1 MNSLLQYLL
10 NVSFSILPFY
20 LLYLLCFQRLTFFN
34 WNRWYILGSLVI
46 SALIP
51 LISFQ
56 VDTIQYIPARPL
68 PFLPQMAT
76 ETTTTSTVLATT
88 HRTIDWVQVLLVIY
102 ITGVLV
108 TATSLV
114 ASLVHIMQ
122 VIRNNS
128 GERTHGYRIIK
139 SEQVRVNASFF
150 GYIFLQPSLNTEEAF
165 TIIMHEDAHA
175 RRRHTLDILLL
186 EMFKIFLWFH
196 PVLYHYKKLLQEAH
210 EFEVDRETALVTNKK
225 NYAHLLLKMQGG
237 RTSSLVNSYNSSGV
251 TQRIKMLFAERT
263 KGSRKIAYLL
273 VLPCLAVIT
282 MYCSK
287 KTTDIQADIIEVTHG
302 EYGVFEENT
311 KELRYILNPQKIKRL
326 EDYHAF
332 LYGEELKKIGQ
343 RFGQYDVNV
352 RAFTYS
358 KTTGPTEECGMILY
372 GKREVMAGFKMD
384 ELLKQNLSIELSVN
398 KSTGE
403 AQVHSIKQQEPA
415 ERDSDKYK
423 AVIENGQQLF
433 KANCAACHKVD
444 KDMTGPALAG
454 IENRRTKE
462 WLHKYIRNSNDL
474 LRAGDSTALS
484 LYNDWDKIPMNAFP
498 NLNNKDIDAMLAY
511 IRSTE

>member
-20 LLYLLCFQRLTFFN
+20 LLYLLCFRRLTFFN
-34 WNRWYILGSLVI
+34 WNRWYILASLII

-51 LISFQ
+51 LISFPSGENHYLPVQ
-56 VDTIQYIPARPL
+56 NL
-68 PFLPQMAT
+68 PFLPQPAAMPAT
-76 ETTTTSTVLATT
+76 RQLPVTTVAPFDWSQLLL
-88 HRTIDWVQVLLVIY
+88 TIY
-102 ITGVLV
+102 MGGVLV
-108 TATSLV
+108 TATSLLS
-114 ASLVHIMQ
+114 SLARITKM
-122 VIRNNS
+122 IRNNA

-139 SEQVRVNASFF
+139 SEDVRVNASFF

-165 TIIMHEDAHA
+165 TVIMHEDAHA

-196 PVLYHYKKLLQEAH
+196 PALYHYKKLLQEAH

-225 NYAHLLLKMQGG
+225 DYAHLLLKLQGG
-237 RTSSLVNSYNSSGV
+237 RTPSLVNSYNSTGI

-263 KGSRKIAYLL
+263 KGSRKMAYLL

-287 KTTDIQADIIEVTHG
+287 KTTDLQASFIEVTHG
-302 EYGVFEENT
+302 EYGIFEESPQ
-311 KELRYILNPQKIKRL
+311 ELRYILNPQKIKRM

-332 LYGEELKKIGQ
+332 LYGEELKKISR
-343 RFGQYDVNV
+343 RFGQYHVNV

-403 AQVHSIKQQEPA
+403 AQVHSVTQQAPA

-433 KANCAACHKVD
+433 AANCAACHKVE
-444 KDMTGPALAG
+444 KDMTGPALSG

-462 WLHKYIRNSNDL
+462 WLYQYIRNSNDL
-474 LRAGDSTALS
+474 LRAGDSTALQ
-484 LYNDWDKIPMNAFP
+484 LYSDWDKTPMNAFP
-498 NLNNKDIDAMLAY
+498 HLKNKDIDAMLAY
-511 IRSTE
+511 IRSAE